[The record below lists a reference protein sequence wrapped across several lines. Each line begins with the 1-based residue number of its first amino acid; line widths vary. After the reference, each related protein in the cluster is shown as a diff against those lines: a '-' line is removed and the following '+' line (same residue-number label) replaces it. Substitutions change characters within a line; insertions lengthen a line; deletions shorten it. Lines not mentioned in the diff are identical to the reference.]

1 MTHRLIVLCLIKTLF
16 SIVFKQLYNVV
27 DQYVN
32 CQIAC
37 QIYKS
42 SSVVLVIEC
51 RAACFRTCTRVLSA
65 SLFKQYFRTLSL
77 SPLQVGFDN
86 ICEVNAREFYLL
98 LLYSTR
104 TWNLFASSQVEVGF
118 LQLST
123 GECEKVL
130 SATLFKMH
138 FEPFCSHFSS
148 WFEYM
153 QLLRG
158 ECKRVYLLLY
168 SNSSYI
174 TCTLFPPNCCFNHI
188 QGLNTRV
195 KLSPFF

>member
-16 SIVFKQLYNVV
+16 SIVFKQLYKVV

-51 RAACFRTCTRVLSA
+51 RAACFSTCTRVLSA
-65 SLFKQYFRTLSL
+65 SLFKQHFRTLSL
-77 SPLQVGFDN
+77 SPLQVGFNN
-86 ICEVNAREFYLL
+86 IQGMNAKELYLL

-104 TWNLFASSQVEVGF
+104 TQNLFASSQVEVGIYSS
-118 LQLST
+118 QQVNVK
-123 GECEKVL
+123 GL

-158 ECKRVYLLLY
+158 ECKRVLSTTLLKQQLY
-168 SNSSYI
+168 NLY
-174 TCTLFPPNCCFNHI
+174 TLSTQLLF
-188 QGLNTRV
+188 
-195 KLSPFF
+195 